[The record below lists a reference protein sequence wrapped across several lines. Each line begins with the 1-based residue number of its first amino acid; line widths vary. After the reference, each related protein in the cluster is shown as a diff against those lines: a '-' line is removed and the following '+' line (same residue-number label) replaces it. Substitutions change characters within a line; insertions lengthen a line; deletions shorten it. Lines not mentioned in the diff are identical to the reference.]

1 MAFLYFICY
10 SVPFLSCTDLLLIY
24 CYYLFIKVNLTV
36 ISLLP
41 DWFYDSLCVCVRV
54 CAYARQRFFGKLIK
68 REWNLFVKKYN
79 VWHFGTCIVW
89 YELLPMH
96 HCILGKRKWGKKQE
110 RIGGVVSPDNVFIM
124 GCLLSRLH
132 GGGFQ
137 WAKQLPRLVGYH
149 RNHTRDMLDIK
160 KKKKNYC

>member
-1 MAFLYFICY
+1 MLKSDILVHVLFDMSPYQCIIAF
-10 SVPFLSCTDLLLIY
+10 
-24 CYYLFIKVNLTV
+24 
-36 ISLLP
+36 
-41 DWFYDSLCVCVRV
+41 WVRESG
-54 CAYARQRFFGKLIK
+54 R
-68 REWNLFVKKYN
+68 
-79 VWHFGTCIVW
+79 
-89 YELLPMH
+89 
-96 HCILGKRKWGKKQE
+96 KKQE

-160 KKKKNYC
+160 KKKFIASSV